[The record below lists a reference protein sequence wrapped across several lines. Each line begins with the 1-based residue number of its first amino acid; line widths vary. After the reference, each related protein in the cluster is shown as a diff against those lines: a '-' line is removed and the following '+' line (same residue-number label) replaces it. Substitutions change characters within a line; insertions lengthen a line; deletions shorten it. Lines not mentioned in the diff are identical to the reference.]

1 MPQDKDENMLKGRKT
16 APNDMDALDTFPLS
30 IIPLTSMSLR
40 SAKLIK
46 NTRMETTVELHNDPI
61 AGSYQI
67 FPEAI
72 ADTFKGAEKDQE
84 LIIKLSLLTS
94 YDVFS
99 LRNSIKRLGL
109 ELQDPGILTLS
120 DGMRSTLDN
129 SYAQQFTRPLLENIF
144 GSTSRNNTQ
153 DFQQLLRDPD
163 VAQVREN
170 LSIMTRRT
178 GIPLA
183 DIPKFIE
190 DYSEVFISLSYYR
203 HGFESIGDAIARILL
218 WIEELKRHRDVMATP
233 QTLTSCKKTEETL
246 KFLSTS
252 LRERLAR
259 LQYSFE
265 TFWKDINQQSFL
277 NLRQQI
283 EDNHTSMGAVL
294 CGLVVKLRNWEKTF
308 PDNSVGGPV
317 TRAKFVVTELEPGLE
332 RLKTLE
338 NLARMRLGLIS
349 IKS

>member
-1 MPQDKDENMLKGRKT
+1 MSNDKDDHKTKGKKPT
-16 APNDMDALDTFPLS
+16 PNDMDALDTFPLS
-30 IIPLTSMSLR
+30 IVPLSSLSLR

-61 AGSYQI
+61 TGSYQI

-72 ADTFKGAEKDQE
+72 AETFKGADKDQE
-84 LIIKLSLLTS
+84 LIVKLSLLNS

-99 LRNSIKRLGL
+99 LRNSVKKLGL
-109 ELQDPGILTLS
+109 ELQDPEVLTLS
-120 DGMRSTLDN
+120 ADMLSTLN
-129 SYAQQFTRPLLENIF
+129 KYTMHFTRPLLENIF
-144 GSTSRNNTQ
+144 GANNSKNTQ
-153 DFQQLLRDPD
+153 DLQQLLRDPD
-163 VAQVREN
+163 VSRVREN
-170 LSIMTRRT
+170 LMIMTRQT

-183 DIPKFIE
+183 NIPKFIE
-190 DYSEVFISLSYYR
+190 DYNEVFLSLSYYR
-203 HGFESIGDAIARILL
+203 YSFESIAEPITRILL
-218 WIEELKRHRDVMATP
+218 WLDELRHHRDIMATP
-233 QTLTSCKKTEETL
+233 QTLSSCKRTEEAL

-252 LRERLAR
+252 LRERLGR

-265 TFWKDINQQSFL
+265 TFWKDINQQSFI

-283 EDNHTSMGAVL
+283 EDNHASMGAVL
-294 CGLVVKLRNWEKTF
+294 CGLVVKLRNWEKSF

-338 NLARMRLGLIS
+338 NVARMRLGLIP
-349 IKS
+349 IKG